1 MYKEIMSEGKLEQ
14 AFFKLL
20 EAHYHY
26 HHPFHQRMHRGELSQ
41 EALRGWVRNRFY
53 YQRMIPV
60 KDAYLLAKLPWEYR
74 RGWVQRILY
83 HDGQAPGE
91 GGLERWLALGEAV
104 GLSRDQLLSEKGIL
118 PGVRFAAEAYVN
130 FVRDRTWLEGV
141 ASSLTELY
149 SPRIMEERLGAF
161 LKHYPWVPRE
171 ALAYFESRIG
181 QAPKEAEHALGIVL
195 KHAVT
200 PDAQDQVLNAL
211 RFKCQ
216 VLWALLDA
224 VQAAY
229 G

>member
-1 MYKEIMSEGKLEQ
+1 MMKKTLSYDELKQ
-14 AFFKLL
+14 AFL
-20 EAHYHY
+20 EVLEVHY
-26 HHPFHQRMHRGELSQ
+26 HHRHPFNQRMHRGELSK
-41 EALRGWVRNRFY
+41 EAIQGWVLNRFY

-74 RGWVQRILY
+74 KSWVRRIVY
-83 HDGQAPGE
+83 HDGQSPGE

-104 GLSRDQLLSEKGIL
+104 GLSRDTLLSGDGVL
-118 PGVRFAAEAYVN
+118 PGVRFAVDAYVN

-149 SPRIMEERLGAF
+149 SPRIMEERLEAF
-161 LKHYPWVPRE
+161 LRHYPWVSRE
-171 ALAYFESRIG
+171 GLGYFESRVG
-181 QAPKEAEHALGIVL
+181 RAPDEAEEALSIVL
-195 KHAVT
+195 SHATT
-200 PDAQDQVLNAL
+200 PETQSQALEAL

-224 VQAAY
+224 VERAY

>member
-1 MYKEIMSEGKLEQ
+1 MMKKTLSPDELKQ
-14 AFFKLL
+14 AFL
-20 EAHYHY
+20 EVLEVHY
-26 HHPFHQRMHRGELSQ
+26 HHRHPFNQRMHRGELSK
-41 EALRGWVRNRFY
+41 EAIRGWVLNRFY

-74 RGWVQRILY
+74 RSWVRRILY
-83 HDGQAPGE
+83 HDGQSPGE

-104 GLSRDQLLSEKGIL
+104 GLSRHTLLSGDGVL
-118 PGVRFAAEAYVN
+118 PGVRFAVDAYVN

-161 LKHYPWVPRE
+161 LRHYPWVSRE
-171 ALAYFESRIG
+171 SLGYFESRVG
-181 QAPKEAEHALGIVL
+181 RAPEEAEEALSIVL
-195 KHAVT
+195 SHATT
-200 PDAQDQVLNAL
+200 PETQSQVLEAL

-224 VQAAY
+224 VERAY